1 MSKVSQ
7 IKLPDQIQTILFQ
20 VSVLYDGFCVY
31 SVRINDTNIQN
42 ETDLQQAVSITHLL
56 HSYYH
61 TENMRITL
69 RPKRRAFFSKCVK
82 VVTVCDRTASAQH
95 VCFQQQPESPLIHN
109 DLEVQWRQ
117 RKHLNRE
124 EKYDSVRRDSV
135 PGSRLQ
141 GCQWVMLC
149 HSHKRLPS
157 SAKSQRAAF
166 PSLSNRK

>member
-1 MSKVSQ
+1 M
-7 IKLPDQIQTILFQ
+7 FR
-20 VSVLYDGFCVY
+20 VY
-31 SVRINDTNIQN
+31 SLRIRNTAAQN
-42 ETDLQQAVSITHLL
+42 EMQFTANWVYYTSITQLL
-56 HSYYH
+56 SHR
-61 TENMRITL
+61 EL
-69 RPKRRAFFSKCVK
+69 RHHFEAQTQSSVSKCVK
-82 VVTVCDRTASAQH
+82 VVTACDRTASTQH
-95 VCFQQQPESPLIHN
+95 GCFQQQPESPLIHN
-109 DLEVQWRQ
+109 DLEVPWRQ